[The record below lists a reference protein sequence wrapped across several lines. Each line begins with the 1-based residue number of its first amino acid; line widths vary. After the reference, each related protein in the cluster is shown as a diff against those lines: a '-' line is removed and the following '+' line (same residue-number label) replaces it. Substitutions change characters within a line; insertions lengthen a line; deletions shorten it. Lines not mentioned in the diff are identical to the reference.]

1 MVTILIM
8 SPKWAALGLPKLKE
22 FCNKGYDITN
32 YIYDVTIK
40 IISRDSNYI
49 LDVVTWPKFGS
60 SSITRREVIINSS
73 WPEKTFFW
81 EIFLVQVQYG
91 LQTLRHCSKKV
102 KTKSQ
107 KVLETNSYVCR
118 SYKGKIGKAR
128 GVGVVGANRLNDYR
142 LYFIAQIILCRI
154 KYPLCQLDNVKK

>member
-8 SPKWAALGLPKLKE
+8 SAKWTALGFPKLKE

-60 SSITRREVIINSS
+60 SSITRREVIIASS
-73 WPEKTFFW
+73 WPEKTL
-81 EIFLVQVQYG
+81 FLRD
-91 LQTLRHCSKKV
+91 TLGSSSIWPSNF
-102 KTKSQ
+102 TPLWQ
-107 KVLETNSYVCR
+107 K
-118 SYKGKIGKAR
+118 G
-128 GVGVVGANRLNDYR
+128 
-142 LYFIAQIILCRI
+142 
-154 KYPLCQLDNVKK
+154 

>member
-73 WPEKTFFW
+73 W
-81 EIFLVQVQYG
+81 FLVQVQYG

-128 GVGVVGANRLNDYR
+128 GVGGVVGANRLNYYR
-142 LYFIAQIILCRI
+142 LYFIAHIILYRI
-154 KYPLCQLDNVKK
+154 VYPLCQLYNVKNK

>member
-40 IISRDSNYI
+40 IMSHDSNCI

-81 EIFLVQVQYG
+81 EILLVQVQYG
-91 LQTLRHCSKKV
+91 LQTLRHCGKKV

-128 GVGVVGANRLNDYR
+128 GVGGGGGKSA
-142 LYFIAQIILCRI
+142 
-154 KYPLCQLDNVKK
+154 

>member
-1 MVTILIM
+1 MITILVM
-8 SPKWAALGLPKLKE
+8 SAKWAALGLPKLKE
-22 FCNKGYDITN
+22 FCYKGYDITN

-49 LDVVTWPKFGS
+49 LDVVAWPKFGS
-60 SSITRREVIINSS
+60 CSITRREVIIASS

-81 EIFLVQVQYG
+81 EMLLVQVQYG
-91 LQTLRHCSKKV
+91 LQTLRQCGKKV
-102 KTKSQ
+102 QTKSP

-128 GVGVVGANRLNDYR
+128 GGGGGGGKSA
-142 LYFIAQIILCRI
+142 
-154 KYPLCQLDNVKK
+154 